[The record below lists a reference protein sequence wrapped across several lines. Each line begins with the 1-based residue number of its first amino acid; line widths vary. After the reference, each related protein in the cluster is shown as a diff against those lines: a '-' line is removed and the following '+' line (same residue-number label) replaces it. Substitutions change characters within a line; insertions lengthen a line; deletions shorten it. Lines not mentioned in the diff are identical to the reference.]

1 MSSSPVDRATQEAV
15 GWLLKL
21 ENAPAQSP
29 MYHAFELWLRRCPSH
44 QSAWQRVNDLL
55 GEPLAYLHQ
64 AELRN
69 PGQLA
74 MASRSLRAL
83 PSASRRKVV
92 GGGLAM
98 LLLGLGSAGI
108 AHRRMPLGDML
119 ADLHT
124 NTGERRTFTL
134 ADGSRLRLN
143 ARSAVDLRFN
153 ASHRLVLLR
162 DGELQVEVAA
172 EPGRPFIVATR
183 QGQVQALGTR
193 FSVRQDD
200 RQSLVAVQQH
210 SVLLSTGST
219 APLRVEEGQAFRFD
233 GLRSEAVAPSLRTRA
248 SWTDGRVDVR
258 DEPLG
263 DLIDALRPY
272 RTGLLRI
279 SSQAAQIRVYG
290 SFPLDDS
297 ERTLLSLS
305 ETLPIRVDS
314 LGSWLTRIDVI

>member
-1 MSSSPVDRATQEAV
+1 MQ
-15 GWLLKL
+15 
-21 ENAPAQSP
+21 
-29 MYHAFELWLRRCPSH
+29 HAFELWLQRCPSH
-44 QSAWQRVNDLL
+44 QTAWQRVNAVL
-55 GEPLAYLHQ
+55 EQPLADLQQ
-64 AELRN
+64 AEQRT

-74 MASRSLRAL
+74 MASRSLRTQA
-83 PSASRRKVV
+83 PPSRRKVL

-98 LLLGLGSAGI
+98 LLLGLGSAGLV
-108 AHRRMPLGDML
+108 HRRMPLGDVL

-124 NTGERRTFTL
+124 GTGERRTYTL

-143 ARSAVDLRFN
+143 ARSAVDLRFD
-153 ASHRLVLLR
+153 ARQRLVVLR
-162 DGELQVEVAA
+162 EGELQVEVAA

-193 FSVRQDD
+193 FVMRQDD
-200 RQSLVAVQQH
+200 GQSLVAVQQH
-210 SVLLSTGST
+210 SVLLSTGRD
-219 APLRVEEGQAFRFD
+219 APLRVDEGQAFRFD
-233 GLRSEAVAPSLRTRA
+233 GLRSEALAPSLRTRA

-263 DLIDALRPY
+263 DLIEALRPY

-279 SSQAAQIRVYG
+279 SPQAAQVRVYG

-297 ERTLLSLS
+297 DRTLLSLS

>member
-1 MSSSPVDRATQEAV
+1 MSRPPIDRVTREAID
-15 GWLLKL
+15 WLLKL
-21 ENAPAQSP
+21 ERAPAGSP
-29 MYHAFELWLRRCPSH
+29 MQSAFDCWLRRCPTH
-44 QSAWQRVNDLL
+44 QLAWQRVNAVM
-55 GEPLAYLHQ
+55 EAPLADLHQ
-64 AELRN
+64 AEQRT

-74 MASRSLRAL
+74 LASRSLREL
-83 PSASRRKVV
+83 PTTSRRKVL

-108 AHRRMPLGDML
+108 AHRRTPLNDVL

-124 NTGERRTFTL
+124 GTGERRAFTL

-153 ASHRLVLLR
+153 ASQRLVVLR
-162 DGELQVEVAA
+162 AGELQVDVRP
-172 EPGRPFIVATR
+172 EPGRPFIVATA

-193 FSVRQDD
+193 FSVRQDEGD
-200 RQSLVAVQQH
+200 SLVAVQQH
-210 SVLLSTGST
+210 SVLLSTGN
-219 APLRVEEGQAFRFD
+219 AAALRVEEGQAFRFD
-233 GLRSEAVAPSLRTRA
+233 GLRSAAVMPSLRTRA
-248 SWTDGRVDVR
+248 SWAEGRVDVR

-272 RTGLLRI
+272 RAGLLRV
-279 SSQAAQIRVYG
+279 SPQAAKIRVYG
-290 SFPLDDS
+290 SFPLDDT